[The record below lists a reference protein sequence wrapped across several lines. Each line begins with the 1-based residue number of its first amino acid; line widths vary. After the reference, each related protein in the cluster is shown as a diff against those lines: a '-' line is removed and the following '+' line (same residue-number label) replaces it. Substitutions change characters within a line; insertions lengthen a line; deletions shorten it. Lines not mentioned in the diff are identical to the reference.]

1 MTTARRKGTAVL
13 LACVA
18 LCALWSYSIRQASP
32 GTIKMVDLGALYYG
46 ARCVL
51 HHSDPYDPAAF
62 LREFQADQA
71 THPPQTFSNKANQM
85 IVTYCINLPTS
96 LLLLVPLALLPWAVA
111 QNLWMVLI
119 AGLLA
124 LAASLMWDLGASAS
138 PPVWACLAGFLL
150 LNWELPLVIGNLAGV
165 AVSFCIIAVWCI
177 LRGRFVWAGVA
188 LLALSL
194 VMKPQDAGFIWL
206 YLLLA
211 GRPTRKPALQALAV
225 AVVLGLCAAAWI
237 HPLSPH
243 WVQELHHNLIV
254 TSAPG
259 AVNYAGPS
267 GASNGTAGLIIA
279 LQGTFSILWENARF
293 YNLAAW
299 LIAGSMIVAWAIT
312 VLRRPVTPEGTRLAL
327 ATIAVLTLLPVY
339 HRPDDAVLLLLTI
352 PACAML
358 FATAGKKMRW
368 LALAFTSAGI
378 AATSGVPLALLVMCA
393 RKLHVSAS
401 TVPGKLAL
409 VFFLRPTPLVLL
421 AVAGFFLWV
430 FVTYKP
436 RTAGEAQLAI
446 RASEQAAA
454 SAT

>member
-13 LACVA
+13 LACA
-18 LCALWSYSIRQASP
+18 AFCALWSYSIRQASP
-32 GTIKMVDLGALYYG
+32 GTLRMVDLGALYYG

-51 HHSDPYDPAAF
+51 HHNDPYDPAVF

-71 THPPQTFSNKANQM
+71 THPPQSFSDEANRM
-85 IVTYCINLPTS
+85 IVTYCINLPTA
-96 LLLLVPLALLPWAVA
+96 LLLLAPMALLPWVIA
-111 QNLWMVLI
+111 QNLWMVII
-119 AGLLA
+119 AGLLV
-124 LAASLMWDLGASAS
+124 LAAALMWDLGADAS

-165 AVSFCIIAVWCI
+165 AVSLCIIAAWCI
-177 LRGRFVWAGVA
+177 LRGRFVWAGVL

-194 VMKPQDAGFIWL
+194 VMKPQDAGFVWL

-225 AVVLGLCAAAWI
+225 AVVLGLCAAVWI
-237 HPLSPH
+237 HPVSPH
-243 WVQELHHNLIV
+243 WVQELRQNLAI

-279 LQGTFSILWENARF
+279 LQGTFSILWENALF

-299 LIAGSMIVAWAIT
+299 LIGGFMIVVWAIT
-312 VLRRPVTPEGTRLAL
+312 VLRRPATPERTRLAL

-358 FATAGKKMRW
+358 FTTAGRRLRW

-378 AATSGVPLALLVMCA
+378 AATSGVPLAMLVMCA

-401 TVPGKLAL
+401 TVSGKLAL

-436 RTAGEAQLAI
+436 RTADELQLETAV
-446 RASEQAAA
+446 SEQAQA
-454 SAT
+454 SAF